1 MKKDFFDINKF
12 FLIRKVYDKYMS
24 NKTVNEAF
32 TSGYVIFAEALKTK
46 EFYSQQELTDFIG
59 CNKAHTS
66 RTLLKMQM
74 KGLIKPICAHSNTP
88 IELTEKGKQFAHE
101 AIEAKKKLVSQ
112 LIENID
118 EKDLEHFFDIL
129 SKIISNAEALSAN

>member
-1 MKKDFFDINKF
+1 MKKEFFDINKL

-46 EFYSQQELTDFIG
+46 DFYSQQELTEFLG

-74 KGLIKPICAHSNTP
+74 KGLVKPVCYHSDKP

-101 AIEAKKKLVSQ
+101 AIEAKKKLVAQ
-112 LIENID
+112 LTENID
-118 EKDLEHFFDIL
+118 EKDLEQFFKIL
-129 SKIISNAEALSAN
+129 GKIISNAESLSAN